1 MTRSLTNAL
10 NLVPWFW
17 GRGELVFRGL
27 GGRDGGM
34 LVTEQDGQF
43 KS

>member
-1 MTRSLTNAL
+1 MTRSLTNAV
-10 NLVPWFW
+10 NLVPWFL
-17 GRGELVFRGL
+17 GRDEMIFRGRW
-27 GGRDGGM
+27 GRDGGM